1 MEKEAM
7 PLKMNLQYFADHVSG
22 AEGGEASATDTSTGD
37 KAAQMD
43 TKAGGTEQEKKDDTG
58 NAESGKGA
66 VKPVKN
72 AEDIAALVAEEVKKA
87 SMTPEEKEKYEAS
100 EREKK
105 LADRESAISL
115 RELQAD
121 AKELLAS
128 NGLPAEF
135 RDFVIGKDKDE
146 TEKNVKTMRECFDVA
161 VQAQVETRLKGKTPS
176 TGTGATGG
184 SENDTLMSEVASYL

>member
-1 MEKEAM
+1 MGKEAM
-7 PLKMNLQYFADHVSG
+7 PLKMNLQFFAEPESG
-22 AEGGEASATDTSTGD
+22 SQEAAADTSTSD
-37 KAAQMD
+37 QEAKQADAAADSKQEQKKEEGAPD
-43 TKAGGTEQEKKDDTG
+43 TEKSDDGAKVNKD
-58 NAESGKGA
+58 
-66 VKPVKN
+66 
-72 AEDIAALVAEEVKKA
+72 DIAALVAEEVKKA

-121 AKELLAS
+121 AKELLAD

-135 RDFVIGKDKDE
+135 RDMVIGKDREE
-146 TEKNVKTMRECFDVA
+146 TEKNVKTMKASFDAA

-176 TGTGATGG
+176 AGTGVTGG
-184 SENDTLMSEVASYL
+184 SENDTLMATVESYL

>member
-1 MEKEAM
+1 MGKEAM
-7 PLKMNLQYFADHVSG
+7 PLKMNLQFFAEPESG
-22 AEGGEASATDTSTGD
+22 SQEAAADTSTSD
-37 KAAQMD
+37 QEAKQADVAADSKQ
-43 TKAGGTEQEKKDDTG
+43 EQKKEEGVSDTG
-58 NAESGKGA
+58 KSDDGA
-66 VKPVKN
+66 KVNKD
-72 AEDIAALVAEEVKKA
+72 DIAALLAEELKKA

-121 AKELLAS
+121 AKDLLAD

-135 RDFVIGKDKDE
+135 RDMVIGKDREE
-146 TEKNVKTMRECFDVA
+146 TEKNVKTMKASFDAA

-176 TGTGATGG
+176 AGTGVTGG
-184 SENDTLMSEVASYL
+184 SENDTLMATVESYL

>member
-7 PLKMNLQYFADHVSG
+7 PLKMNLQFFAEPESG
-22 AEGGEASATDTSTGD
+22 SQEAAADTSTSD
-37 KAAQMD
+37 QESKQADVAADSRQEQKKEEGAPD
-43 TKAGGTEQEKKDDTG
+43 TEKAGDGAKVNKD
-58 NAESGKGA
+58 
-66 VKPVKN
+66 
-72 AEDIAALVAEEVKKA
+72 DIAALVAEEVKKA

-121 AKELLAS
+121 AKELLAD

-135 RDFVIGKDKDE
+135 RDMVIGKDREE
-146 TEKNVKTMRECFDVA
+146 TEKNVKTMKASFDAA

-176 TGTGATGG
+176 AGTGVTGG
-184 SENDTLMSEVASYL
+184 SENDTLMATVESYL